1 MRKMNMQYDISENP
15 FLVIPEN
22 KSLVYKEKII
32 EFAEKLKDFVVND
45 ESSNNMILNI
55 YSKARVC
62 EKEIET
68 ERKRRGDP
76 LRRELARI
84 NDKAKEVSDPL
95 SKIISICNQKSAGY
109 KNLLNEQNEQLQLK
123 IREAED
129 MFGCITQEFV
139 EPVSKVIRGEGAM
152 SITKVEKKFKLV
164 DIAKVP
170 LKYLML
176 DEAQLK
182 RDIALG
188 MANIDGIEIYEES
201 KTTLRIR

>member
-1 MRKMNMQYDISENP
+1 MQYDISENP